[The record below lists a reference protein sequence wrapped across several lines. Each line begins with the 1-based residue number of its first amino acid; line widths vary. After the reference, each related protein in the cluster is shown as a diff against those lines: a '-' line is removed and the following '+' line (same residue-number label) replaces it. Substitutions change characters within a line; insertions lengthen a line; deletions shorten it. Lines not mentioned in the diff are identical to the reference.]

1 MKKVLRS
8 GKFTVTVNK
17 DFKSVIQNCSEMK
30 RKGQSGTWITK
41 EMIDAY
47 CKLHEFGKAQSIE
60 VWHPSSPSSEGQ
72 GGSELVGGM
81 YGIPIGPSSEP
92 ALSMSKCSGVFCG
105 ESMFSKVNNA
115 SKIALIYATTEMGYE
130 LIDCQMKTKH
140 LESMGAQFITR
151 DKFQNHLSKQV
162 F

>member
-8 GKFTVTVNK
+8 GKFMVTVNK
-17 DFKSVIQNCSEMK
+17 DFKNVILNCSEMK

-41 EMIDAY
+41 EMIKAY
-47 CKLHEFGKAQSIE
+47 CRLFELGKAQSIE
-60 VWHPSSPSSEGQ
+60 VWI
-72 GGSELVGGM
+72 GSALVGGM

-115 SKIALIYATTEMGYE
+115 SKVALIHAATEMGYK

-151 DKFQNHLSKQV
+151 EKFQNHLSKQI